1 MKSIIRKKSFWV
13 IILLVGTISFIGFKK
28 GDDFKISKSLDIY
41 YSLFREL
48 NLFYVDETDPED
60 LVKTSIDEML
70 ESLDPY
76 TKYIPESEMEDF
88 RFQTTGNYGGIGA
101 LVRREGDYAL
111 ISQPYKNSPADKAG
125 LKTGDI
131 IQEINGESIK
141 GWELEKVSENLKGI
155 PESEM
160 KITIKRPGEEDTL
173 QKTVIREEVHINSV
187 PYYDIIDKENGVGY
201 IRIAR
206 FTENSGEEV
215 KEAYKKLAERDE
227 LKSLVL
233 DLRSNPGGLLMEA
246 VNVANIF
253 IPEGKE
259 IVSTKGRV
267 EKWNE
272 EYYTEEKALD
282 TTLPLVVMVNNSSAS
297 ASEIVAGAIQDY
309 DRGVIVGRRTHGKG
323 LVQTTREL
331 SYNSQ
336 LKVTTAKYH
345 IPSGR
350 SIQAKDYSNRKEDGS
365 VGEIPD
371 SLIREFTTKNGRK
384 VYDGGGI
391 NPDIKEKSAS
401 LNQLVAS
408 LISNQLIFDYATQ
421 FALENDSIPPVSE
434 FEISD
439 KEYENFKSYLMEE
452 DWEYTTQSEEQL
464 EDLIE
469 TAKKEQY
476 YESAEENIQKLK
488 EDLTPDKENDLE
500 SFKPTVKSLLEE
512 EIAGRYYYQ
521 AGSIEASLEEDVQL
535 DKALEILMDS
545 TMYMEILSGKY
556 ERDNEKEMKEKLE
569 N

>member
-13 IILLVGTISFIGFKK
+13 IILLIGTISFIGFKR

-101 LVRREGDYAL
+101 LVRKEGDYAL

-125 LKTGDI
+125 IKTGDI
-131 IQEINGESIK
+131 IKEIDGQSIK

-155 PESEM
+155 PESEI
-160 KITIKRPGEEDTL
+160 KITIERPGEENPL
-173 QKTVIREEVHINSV
+173 EKTIIREEVHINSV
-187 PYYDIIDKENGVGY
+187 PYCDIIDKENGVGY
-201 IRIAR
+201 IRVAR

-215 KEAYKKLAERDE
+215 KEAYKKLAENDE
-227 LKSLVL
+227 LRSLVL
-233 DLRSNPGGLLMEA
+233 DLRSNPGGLLIEA

-282 TTLPLVVMVNNSSAS
+282 TTLPLAVLVNNASAS

-309 DRGVIVGRRTHGKG
+309 DRGVILGRRTYGKG
-323 LVQTTREL
+323 LVQTTRPL
-331 SYNSQ
+331 SYDSQ
-336 LKVTTAKYH
+336 LKVTTAKYY

-350 SIQAKDYSNRKEDGS
+350 SIQAKDYSNRKDDGS

-371 SLIREFTTKNGRK
+371 TLIKEFTTENGRK

-391 NPDIKEKSAS
+391 NPDIKEKSTS
-401 LNQLVAS
+401 LSQLEAS

-421 FALENDSIPPVSE
+421 FALKNDSIPPVSE

-439 KEYENFKSYLMEE
+439 KEYENFKKYLAKEE
-452 DWEYTTQSEEQL
+452 WEYTTKSEEKL
-464 EDLIE
+464 EELIKA
-469 TAKKEQY
+469 AKKEQY
-476 YESAEENIQKLK
+476 YESAEENIEKLK
-488 EDLTPDKENDLE
+488 KNLTPDKESDLE
-500 SFKPTVKSLLEE
+500 TFKPAVKSLLEE

-521 AGSIEASLEEDVQL
+521 AGSIEASLEEDIQL
-535 DKALEILMDS
+535 EKALDILLDS
-545 TMYMEILSGKY
+545 TMYREILSGKY
-556 ERDNEKEMKEKLE
+556 KTDNEKEMEEKLE